1 MLERGEGAAVYD
13 AKYKVSIALRDVV
26 AMLAYIAEYAEP
38 ILVDNEKAL
47 LGTFYKLARD
57 PEKPE
62 QHSALRDTR
71 LPVKVEV
78 RVFTL
83 DPRMKDSEVKN
94 AVKQSLQPLF
104 TSA

>member
-1 MLERGEGAAVYD
+1 VR
-13 AKYKVSIALRDVV
+13 VSLRDVV
-26 AMLAYIAEYAEP
+26 AMLAYIADAEP
-38 ILVDNEKAL
+38 ILVNNEKAL
-47 LGTFYKLARD
+47 LGTFYKLVRD

-62 QHSALRDTR
+62 QHSALRDAR

-83 DPRMKDSEVKN
+83 DPRMKNSEVKN
-94 AVKQSLQPLF
+94 AIKQSLQPLF